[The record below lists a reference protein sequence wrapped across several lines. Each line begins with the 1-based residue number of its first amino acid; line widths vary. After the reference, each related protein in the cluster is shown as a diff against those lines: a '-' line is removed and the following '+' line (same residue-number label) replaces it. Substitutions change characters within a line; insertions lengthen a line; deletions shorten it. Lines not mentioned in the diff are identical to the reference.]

1 MTISQ
6 IRRILLIPGVRVATL
21 SPAMATV
28 LVIEDDEDMCT
39 ASNGHDGL
47 RQLRERRP
55 CAVVLDLMMP
65 VMDGLTF
72 LRERSSD
79 PQLRNIPVLCVTAG
93 GSEMVAHAKRLG
105 ARECLHKPTDFDE
118 LCDLVTS
125 YCSSRTARSHSNP
138 RQP

>member
-1 MTISQ
+1 
-6 IRRILLIPGVRVATL
+6 
-21 SPAMATV
+21 MATV
-28 LVIEDDEDMCT
+28 LVIEDDPDTRLLEQTVLECSGFQVCT

-65 VMDGLTF
+65 GMGRLTF

-79 PQLRNIPVLCVTAG
+79 PALREIPVLCVTAG

-118 LCDLVTS
+118 LCELVTS
-125 YCSSRTARSHSNP
+125 YCC
-138 RQP
+138 